1 MEHNNSYS
9 IKLDT
14 LIQFVKCFHEL
25 TQYHNSFSQFFYPQN
40 RIMYPSFIILP
51 YLYVAWYAFH
61 LLLPLFQWNV
71 YFSQWLSSIIWPWQ
85 TCFTSEFTCLPQ
97 PSYSGRSLRN
107 VKISQREY
115 IVGFHDDINYNPC
128 HVWEKCV
135 RREFFFSLNWS
146 K

>member
-1 MEHNNSYS
+1 
-9 IKLDT
+9 
-14 LIQFVKCFHEL
+14 
-25 TQYHNSFSQFFYPQN
+25 
-40 RIMYPSFIILP
+40 MYPSFSIFP
-51 YLYVAWYAFH
+51 YLYVTWYAYH

-71 YFSQWLSSIIWPWQ
+71 YVSQWPSTITCPGQ

-135 RREFFFSLNWS
+135 RRDFFFVKLKRIIVFFNFRQRTSIS
-146 K
+146 IRRIHKIGYSPPKYKIIIFE